1 MVPATH
7 QTEVHLI
14 ASKGTI
20 MNTKFFAS
28 ALVAAI
34 GFAAAPSF
42 AGDNIS
48 GEVGY
53 VRPAPVA
60 SKSTL
65 TRAAVQNEYLRAQR
79 NNELTQAG
87 EGADIGYAAVTGTST
102 LTRQDVT
109 NEYLQA
115 KRNDELV
122 PQGEGADLGYVASTS
137 QLSRAA
143 VHAEAVRAVQEGAI
157 VDGE

>member
-1 MVPATH
+1 MLSARTRQKSISLP
-7 QTEVHLI
+7 
-14 ASKGTI
+14 KGTI

-42 AGDNIS
+42 ADNIS

-60 SKSTL
+60 SKSFL
-65 TRAAVQNEYLRAQR
+65 TRAMVQSEYVQAQR
-79 NNELTQAG
+79 AGQLAPNG
-87 EGADIGYAAVTGTST
+87 EGADIGYAAVASKST
-102 LTRQDVT
+102 LSRQDVK

-115 KRNDELV
+115 KRNDELA
-122 PQGEGADLGYVASTS
+122 PQGEGADVGYVASES
-137 QLSRAA
+137 LLSRAA
-143 VHAEAVRAVQEGAI
+143 VHAEAVRAVREGSI
-157 VDGE
+157 VAAGE